1 MSKSMKT
8 LQPIFHVAFI
18 VFILLITLPSEAG
31 KKSMNITRLEHI
43 QILAEITYD
52 LDADTPVL
60 FKLDKNDDSQS
71 CLCACREG
79 MWSCTTLECNAQGD
93 SCMKTEWDDEETDLR
108 APQGFQ
114 PYSMLENLDGDIN
127 DMQ

>member
-1 MSKSMKT
+1 M
-8 LQPIFHVAFI
+8 FV
-18 VFILLITLPSEAG
+18 LLITLPSEAG

-52 LDADTPVL
+52 LDENTPVL
-60 FKLDKNDDSQS
+60 FKVDKNDDSQS

-79 MWSCTTLECNAQGD
+79 TWSCTTVECKVQGD
-93 SCMKTEWDDEETDLR
+93 ECLNTQWDDEEVDLR

-114 PYSMLENLDGDIN
+114 PYSMLADDDDTER
-127 DMQ
+127 